1 MPTDYIG
8 MLLKELS
15 GEHWKALAP
24 LLLWLIWQQWT
35 IRQIRKELD
44 VSVKKLSHLES
55 CFAELDKEVAS
66 LTGEVAAS
74 IKITLNQMDLVLKG
88 LISKGTP

>member
-1 MPTDYIG
+1 MPTDIS
-8 MLLKELS
+8 MLKELF
-15 GEHWKALAP
+15 GDHWKAVA
-24 LLLWLIWQQWT
+24 LLLWLTWQQWT
-35 IRQIRKELD
+35 IRQLRKESD
-44 VSVKKLSHLES
+44 DTVRKLSVLES

-88 LISKGTP
+88 LISKGSP